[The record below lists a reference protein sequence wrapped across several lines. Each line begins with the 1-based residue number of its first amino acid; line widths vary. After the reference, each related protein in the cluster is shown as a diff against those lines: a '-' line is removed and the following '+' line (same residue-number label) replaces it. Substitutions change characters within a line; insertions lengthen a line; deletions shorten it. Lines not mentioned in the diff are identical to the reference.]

1 MVYFVKGKYKACT
14 IIMVE
19 RSSENYY
26 DFEFITDC
34 NPMDLY
40 SVINK
45 QLSNNHTLVTKIEIE
60 NIIKL
65 S

>member
-1 MVYFVKGKYKACT
+1 
-14 IIMVE
+14 MVE